1 MGGGIDMRPNARY
14 DLRMVLTR
22 CRKLRLGLAVA
33 LSWLAMPVHAAQVSD
48 VQATRDGGRF
58 DVAMHI
64 AIDASPPAVF
74 RALQDYSA
82 MMRYNPD
89 LRSVRVEETGVPGRI
104 RLFTAIHT
112 CVLVFCKTMHQEQL
126 MTAIPAA
133 DGGVLEAELLPRGS
147 DFKAGSGRWTVR
159 TCPDAPSMTCV
170 DAQIELVPAFWVPP
184 VIGPWV
190 VRRKM
195 AEEARR
201 TSVGLELVARSSRAQ
216 AQKVPRPAL
225 EDR

>member
-1 MGGGIDMRPNARY
+1 MRPDARY

-22 CRKLRLGLAVA
+22 YGKLRFGLAVA
-33 LSWLAMPVHAAQVSD
+33 LSWLAVQAHAAQVGD
-48 VQATRDGGRF
+48 VQVTRDDGRF
-58 DVAMHI
+58 LISMHI

-89 LRSVRVEETGVPGRI
+89 LRTVRVQGTGVPGRV

-126 MTAIPAA
+126 MTAIVGT
-133 DGGVLEAELLPRGS
+133 DGGVLEAELLPRGG

-159 TCPDAPSMTCV
+159 ACPTVTSMTCV
-170 DAQIELVPAFWVPP
+170 DAEIELVPAFWVPP

-201 TSVGLELVARSSRAQ
+201 TSLGLERVARTSGD
-216 AQKVPRPAL
+216 KN
-225 EDR
+225 